1 MVFRVKWLHFEIF
14 VKQFYLLRLNAMK
27 QYLFKVGLTLVL
39 ILSRMALP
47 AQGGNDRLEV
57 IDVLRYDFE
66 LTLSDTTDK
75 ILGKATVQL
84 KLLKAAGSV
93 HLDLVAAGAN
103 KKGMTVK
110 DVQWGGKSLD
120 FKHTGE
126 DLEILFPENQPA
138 STELK
143 LEIGYAGVPA
153 DGLIISKNEEDGRSF
168 FGDNW
173 PNRAHH
179 WLPTVDHPT
188 DKAPVGFTVLAPAHY
203 QIVANGKLIEQKVF
217 PDGHQISRWFNEAPL
232 PTKVMVIGAADFAI
246 QTVGN
251 VGEIPVSTWVFKKD
265 EVAGFH
271 DYAQGKAILEWFVKQ
286 VAPYPWDKLANV
298 QSRTRYG
305 GMENASCIFYA
316 DNSVTGDGSCEALM
330 AHEIAHQ
337 WFGNS
342 ASEANWY
349 HIWLSEGF
357 ATYYTHVYFEMV
369 HGKEEA
375 VKRLKRDRAAILSW
389 PMAEKLA
396 VVDYSI
402 ADLNQLL
409 NLNSYEKGSWILHML
424 RNEVGDEAFF
434 RGIKD
439 YYAKFKFGNAL
450 SIDLEN
456 AMEAASGEGL
466 GTFFTQW
473 LYRPGFPKLDVE
485 WKWSKGKKT
494 VSLQITQTQ
503 KSDAFV
509 FPLEIAFL
517 DADGQMIQTSTIDV
531 TSMAH
536 KASFVLPKAPASIVL
551 DPNVKLLFQGS
562 AHKK

>member
-1 MVFRVKWLHFEIF
+1 MDKMKYFISKALFTAVF
-14 VKQFYLLRLNAMK
+14 LLFRL
-27 QYLFKVGLTLVL
+27 LT
-39 ILSRMALP
+39 A
-47 AQGGNDRLEV
+47 AQGGNDRINS

-66 LTLSDTTDK
+66 LTLSDSTEK
-75 ILGKATVQL
+75 ISGKATVQV
-84 KLLKAAGSV
+84 KLLKAASSL
-93 HLDLVAAGAN
+93 HLDLVATNAAG
-103 KKGMTVK
+103 KGMKVSEIK
-110 DVQWGGKSLD
+110 SDGKGLE
-120 FKHTGE
+120 FKHLGE
-126 DLEILFPENQPA
+126 DLEILLPENQA
-138 STELK
+138 AETELQ
-143 LEIGYAGVPA
+143 LIIAYAGIPA
-153 DGLIISKNEEDGRSF
+153 DGLIISDSKEDGRSF

-188 DKAPVGFTVLAPAHY
+188 DKAPVGFSVTAPAHY
-203 QIVANGKLIEQKVF
+203 QIVANGKLVEQKVF
-217 PDGHQISRWFNEAPL
+217 PNGQQISRWNNEAPL

-246 QTVGN
+246 QSVGN
-251 VGEIPVSTWVFKKD
+251 VGDIPVSTWVFKKD

-271 DYAQGKAILEWFVKQ
+271 DYAQGKSILEWFVKE
-286 VAPYPWDKLANV
+286 VGAYPWDKLANV

-349 HIWLSEGF
+349 DIWLSEGF
-357 ATYYTHVYFEMV
+357 ATYWTHIYFEKV
-369 HGKEEA
+369 HGQEEA
-375 VKRLKRDRAAILSW
+375 TKRLKRDRAAILSW
-389 PMAEKLA
+389 PQAEALA
-396 VVDYSI
+396 VIDNSI

-424 RNEVGDEAFF
+424 RNRVGDEAFF

-450 SIDLEN
+450 TIDLEN

-466 GTFFTQW
+466 GTFFYQW
-473 LYRPGFPKLDVE
+473 LHRPGFPKLDVE

-503 KSDAFV
+503 KGDPFY

-517 DADGQMIQTSTIDV
+517 DAEGNLIQSAVVEMKSMSQKSTVVLEKQPTSV
-531 TSMAH
+531 
-536 KASFVLPKAPASIVL
+536 VL
-551 DPNVKLLFQGS
+551 DPKTKLLFKGNVR
-562 AHKK
+562 KK

>member
-1 MVFRVKWLHFEIF
+1 MKNHLSKVLLTLALT
-14 VKQFYLLRLNAMK
+14 LLRI
-27 QYLFKVGLTLVL
+27 V
-39 ILSRMALP
+39 LP
-47 AQGGNDRLEV
+47 AQGGNDRLDLM
-57 IDVLRYDFE
+57 DVLRYDFE
-66 LTLSDTTDK
+66 LTLSDTTDEIK
-75 ILGKATVQL
+75 GKATIQL
-84 KLLKAAGSV
+84 QLLKAAASV
-93 HLDLVAAGAN
+93 RLDLVAVGAS
-103 KKGMTVK
+103 KKGMKVK
-110 DVQWGGKSLD
+110 EVLSAGKSLE
-120 FKHTGE
+120 FRHSGE
-126 DLEILFPENQPA
+126 SLEILWPENQPA
-138 STELK
+138 STEFK
-143 LEIGYAGVPA
+143 LEIVYAGIPA

-203 QIVANGKLIEQKVF
+203 QIVANGKLVEQKVF
-217 PDGHQISRWFNEAPL
+217 PDGHQISRWNNEAPL

-246 QTVGN
+246 QSVGN

-271 DYAQGKAILEWFVKQ
+271 DYAQGKTILEWFVKQ

-357 ATYYTHVYFEMV
+357 ATYFTHVYFEMV

-389 PMAEKLA
+389 PMAEQLA
-396 VVDYSI
+396 VVDSRI

-424 RNEVGDEAFF
+424 RDRVGDEAFF
-434 RGIKD
+434 QGIKD
-439 YYAKFKFGNAL
+439 YYAAFKFGNAL
-450 SIDLEN
+450 SVDLEN
-456 AMEAASGEGL
+456 EMEKASGL
-466 GTFFTQW
+466 DLDAFFKQW

-494 VSLQITQTQ
+494 VNIQLTQTQ
-503 KSDAFV
+503 KGDPFV
-509 FPLEIAFL
+509 FPLDIAFL
-517 DADGQMIQTSTIDV
+517 DADDQMIQTSTIEV
-531 TSMAH
+531 TSMSQ
-536 KASFVLPKAPASIVL
+536 KASFTLPKAPASLVL
-551 DPNVKLLFQGS
+551 DPNVKLLFQGT

>member
-1 MVFRVKWLHFEIF
+1 MDKMKYFISKALFTAIF
-14 VKQFYLLRLNAMK
+14 LLLRLLA
-27 QYLFKVGLTLVL
+27 
-39 ILSRMALP
+39 A
-47 AQGGNDRLEV
+47 AQGGNDRINS

-66 LTLSDTTDK
+66 LTLSDSTEQ
-75 ILGKATVQL
+75 IRGKATVQV
-84 KLLKAAGSV
+84 KLLKAASSL
-93 HLDLVAAGAN
+93 HLDLVATNAAG
-103 KKGMTVK
+103 KGMKVSEIK
-110 DVQWGGKSLD
+110 SDGKGLE
-120 FKHTGE
+120 FKHLGE
-126 DLEILFPENQPA
+126 DLEILLPENQA
-138 STELK
+138 AETELK
-143 LEIGYAGVPA
+143 LVIAYAGIPA
-153 DGLIISKNEEDGRSF
+153 DGLIISDSKEDGRSF

-188 DKAPVGFTVLAPAHY
+188 DKAPVGFAVTAPAHY
-203 QIVANGKLIEQKVF
+203 QIVANGKLVEQKVF
-217 PDGHQISRWFNEAPL
+217 PNGQQISRWNNDAPL

-246 QTVGN
+246 QSVGN
-251 VGEIPVSTWVFKKD
+251 VGDIPVSTWVFKKD

-271 DYAQGKAILEWFVKQ
+271 DYAQGKSILEWFVKE
-286 VAPYPWDKLANV
+286 VGAYPWDKLANV

-357 ATYYTHVYFEMV
+357 ATYWTHIYFEKV
-369 HGKEEA
+369 HGQEEA
-375 VKRLKRDRAAILSW
+375 TKRLKRDRAAILSW
-389 PMAEKLA
+389 PQAEALA
-396 VVDYSI
+396 VVDPSI

-424 RNEVGDEAFF
+424 RNQVGDEAFF

-450 SIDLEN
+450 TIDLEN
-456 AMEAASGEGL
+456 AMEAASGEDL
-466 GTFFTQW
+466 GTFFSQW

-503 KSDAFV
+503 KGDPFY
-509 FPLEIAFL
+509 FPLEIVFL
-517 DADGQMIQTSTIDV
+517 DAEGNLIQSAVVEMKSMSQKSTVVLEKQPTSV
-531 TSMAH
+531 
-536 KASFVLPKAPASIVL
+536 VL
-551 DPNVKLLFQGS
+551 DPNTKLLFRGNV
-562 AHKK
+562 KKK

>member
-1 MVFRVKWLHFEIF
+1 MKNHLSKVLLTLALT
-14 VKQFYLLRLNAMK
+14 LLRI
-27 QYLFKVGLTLVL
+27 V
-39 ILSRMALP
+39 LP
-47 AQGGNDRLEV
+47 AQGGNDRLDLM
-57 IDVLRYDFE
+57 DVLRYDFE
-66 LTLSDTTDK
+66 LTLSDTTDEIK
-75 ILGKATVQL
+75 GKATIQL
-84 KLLKAAGSV
+84 QLLKAAASV
-93 HLDLVAAGAN
+93 RLDLVAVGAS
-103 KKGMTVK
+103 KKGMKVK
-110 DVQWGGKSLD
+110 EVLSAGKSLE
-120 FKHTGE
+120 FRHSGE
-126 DLEILFPENQPA
+126 SLEILWPENQPA
-138 STELK
+138 STEFK
-143 LEIGYAGVPA
+143 LEIVYAGIPA

-203 QIVANGKLIEQKVF
+203 QIVANGKLVEQKVF
-217 PDGHQISRWFNEAPL
+217 PDGHQISRWNNEAPL

-246 QTVGN
+246 QSVGN

-271 DYAQGKAILEWFVKQ
+271 DYAQGKTILEWFVKQ

-357 ATYYTHVYFEMV
+357 ATYFTHVYFEMV

-389 PMAEKLA
+389 PMAEQLA
-396 VVDYSI
+396 VVDSRI

-424 RNEVGDEAFF
+424 RDRVGDEAFF
-434 RGIKD
+434 QGIKD
-439 YYAKFKFGNAL
+439 YYAAFKFGNAL
-450 SIDLEN
+450 SVDLEN
-456 AMEAASGEGL
+456 AMEKASGL
-466 GTFFTQW
+466 DLDAFFKQW

-494 VSLQITQTQ
+494 VNIQLTQTQ
-503 KSDAFV
+503 KGDPFV
-509 FPLEIAFL
+509 FPLDIAFL
-517 DADGQMIQTSTIDV
+517 DADDQMIQTSTIEV
-531 TSMAH
+531 TSMSQ
-536 KASFVLPKAPASIVL
+536 KASFTLPKAPASLVL
-551 DPNVKLLFQGS
+551 DPNVKLLFQGT